1 MSSRPRDFCRDCW
14 APWEAQNEVP
24 MPPKPWRPIID
35 GSGTRCAT
43 HWREEKKR
51 RKEMAHENYVGK
63 TYGLTSGQ
71 YDTLYA
77 AQLKTCAICLRATG
91 KTKRLA
97 VDHDHAT
104 GEVRGLLCGPC
115 NSMLAHARDS
125 DMFFYRA
132 ANYLQRPPARRIL
145 GGDSLE

>member
-1 MSSRPRDFCRDCW
+1 MSRPKDFCKDCW
-14 APWEAQNEVP
+14 AEISLSDPVIGRQ
-24 MPPKPWRPIID
+24 RPIVANS
-35 GSGTRCAT
+35 GSRCAT

-51 RKEMAHENYVGK
+51 RKAAAHENYVGK
-63 TYGLTSGQ
+63 TYGLAPGDYQ
-71 YDTLYA
+71 RLYE

-104 GEVRGLLCGPC
+104 DEVRGLLCGPC

-132 ANYLQRPPARRIL
+132 AGYLQNPPAQRFL
-145 GGDSLE
+145 KGDS